1 MKYSQEVLRG
11 NDLYLSNLER
21 SAKLISKKAEAF
33 KMVLIDR
40 QMPFRDARTSN
51 DIENDKIGRVKEFNF
66 VSSIIFKRNF
76 GQIGQLEKI
85 LNDNNLMLY
94 FLKHSPKVIKEARTM
109 LQPNFQDVYQI
120 TKKLYNADNNAL
132 NTLYLREQT
141 KNYRDYI
148 IYLMKQII
156 ELLKQNRGQS
166 IDDESVDSKII
177 EMEDFINRLQYSEN
191 PESFIQTN
199 TGMNVNDFMSELIE
213 QMSDYDDDEETNNLV
228 NQISELLG
236 DDYEDEELNGDE
248 EINDNQQNIYIEP
261 EENAQIEQYEWE
273 ETKEDARTNDEED
286 QPVNEQPLQPPPP
299 PPRVNEQPL
308 QPPPPPPRVNQ
319 QPPPPPPRV
328 NQQPPPPPPR
338 VNQQPPPPPP
348 RRIIDEE
355 DDYLREQ
362 LERDQQEMSNIR
374 NDNRPPGQ
382 DIMSQIKNQRGQLRP
397 VDNSDKI
404 AHQKPLN
411 LQQSMMAQIKNGDI
425 KLNHI
430 EMKPQLAPQ
439 LEPTKKNELANQ
451 MAEQFDNFAKKMSN
465 TTVQERNKDN
475 FVASN
480 DDEWDEPVVQIKPVI
495 QQNTNLKKAV
505 TKPPETSKAP
515 PKIVKQEQKQDGKV
529 EQENKEQE
537 KKPPAEEK
545 KINPRDALAQR
556 RTVILGDDDD
566 DEEDDDNEWMG
577 AGGFGRKKI
586 NSLTYQELRSILSVL
601 GLPNSRGLKKPQLLK
616 ILKGY
621 KNKNKK

>member
-1 MKYSQEVLRG
+1 MKYSQQVLRG

-40 QMPFRDARTSN
+40 QMPIHDARTSN

-94 FLKHSPKVIKEARTM
+94 FLKHSPKVIKEARTI

-156 ELLKQNRGQS
+156 ELLKLNRGQS
-166 IDDESVDSKII
+166 INNESVDSKII

-191 PESFIQTN
+191 PDSFIQTN
-199 TGMNVNDFMSELIE
+199 TGMNVNEFMSELIE
-213 QMSDYDDDEETNNLV
+213 QMSDYDNDEETNDLV
-228 NQISELLG
+228 NQMSELLG
-236 DDYEDEELNGDE
+236 DDDETEEKLNEDNEQYT
-248 EINDNQQNIYIEP
+248 IFEP
-261 EENAQIEQYEWE
+261 EQNTLIQPEEYGWE
-273 ETKEDARTNDEED
+273 ETKNNVPTYTQDN
-286 QPVNEQPLQPPPP
+286 PPPIVNEPAQPPI
-299 PPRVNEQPL
+299 VN

-328 NQQPPPPPPR
+328 NQPPPPR
-338 VNQQPPPPPP
+338 VE
-348 RRIIDEE
+348 IVEE
-355 DDYLREQ
+355 DENLREQ
-362 LERDQQEMSNIR
+362 LKKDREDMINTRNQKQPQQQDILSQIANKRQEMNRQDNKSIEEILEENKLKNQKSKPLDIMQQVMNRRQEIVGDNTIDTLVNKIEENKQQNEEEKGKKIITFAQMLKDGKEKIKSKSEALPSYEERIQEIENNKKPKEMSALEKRMVQIR
-374 NDNRPPGQ
+374 NNTKDE
-382 DIMSQIKNQRGQLRP
+382 
-397 VDNSDKI
+397 SDE
-404 AHQKPLN
+404 
-411 LQQSMMAQIKNGDI
+411 S
-425 KLNHI
+425 
-430 EMKPQLAPQ
+430 
-439 LEPTKKNELANQ
+439 
-451 MAEQFDNFAKKMSN
+451 
-465 TTVQERNKDN
+465 
-475 FVASN
+475 
-480 DDEWDEPVVQIKPVI
+480 
-495 QQNTNLKKAV
+495 
-505 TKPPETSKAP
+505 
-515 PKIVKQEQKQDGKV
+515 
-529 EQENKEQE
+529 
-537 KKPPAEEK
+537 
-545 KINPRDALAQR
+545 
-556 RTVILGDDDD
+556 DDDD
-566 DEEDDDNEWMG
+566 NGDEWMG